1 MTRLTNPA
9 SCDTFSA
16 RRWLQQFVSTNFC
29 MPENTM
35 NRYAVCTAALVASLV
50 LALSGCTASNA
61 LEGGA
66 FLSNYGDLKQTAD
79 SGGAFVYANKNA
91 ELWRYDKFVIEPL
104 LIRFRPD
111 FAKPVEMSQVDQFEK
126 AYREAVAGA
135 LTKGNAFKQV
145 NGPGPNTLL
154 VRGAVTDTRE
164 TGYRTDDGRASMEVQ
179 LLDGVNNS
187 TVFAMVQPRFA
198 VAPDG
203 KVSNDPRGMFTRWA
217 TNLRNQLDRARA
229 QAIK

>member
-1 MTRLTNPA
+1 
-9 SCDTFSA
+9 
-16 RRWLQQFVSTNFC
+16 
-29 MPENTM
+29 M
-35 NRYAVCTAALVASLV
+35 NRPAIRTAALVASV
-50 LALSGCTASNA
+50 LLLLSGCAASNS
-61 LEGGA
+61 LEGGG
-66 FLSNYGDLKQTAD
+66 FLSNYGDLKQTPETN
-79 SGGAFVYANKNA
+79 GAFVYVNKNA

-135 LTKGNAFKQV
+135 LTRGNAFKQV

-164 TGYRTDDGRASMEVQ
+164 TGYRTDEGRASMEVQ
-179 LLDGVNNS
+179 LLDGTNNES
-187 TVFAMVQPRFA
+187 VFAMVQPRFA

-203 KVSNDPRGMFTRWA
+203 KVSNDPRAIFTRWA
-217 TNLRNQLDRARA
+217 TNFRNQLDRARA
-229 QAIK
+229 MAIKK